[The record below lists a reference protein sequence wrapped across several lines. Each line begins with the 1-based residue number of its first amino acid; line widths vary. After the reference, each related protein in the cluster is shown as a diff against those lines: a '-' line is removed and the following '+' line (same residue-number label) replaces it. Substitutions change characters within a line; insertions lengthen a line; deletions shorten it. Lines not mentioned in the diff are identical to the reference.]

1 MKDRSDKSDERVQ
14 RLYAQDLSGVEGPQ
28 VEDQKRIKRQELL
41 EGPRAGIL
49 ADDGRLWIPAY
60 CTPTYSL
67 DSLKEKAGFFVADL
81 AVLLNYHWIRN

>member
-49 ADDGRLWIPAY
+49 ADDGRLVGRG
-60 CTPTYSL
+60 CPTRRSQY
-67 DSLKEKAGFFVADL
+67 KRHV
-81 AVLLNYHWIRN
+81 